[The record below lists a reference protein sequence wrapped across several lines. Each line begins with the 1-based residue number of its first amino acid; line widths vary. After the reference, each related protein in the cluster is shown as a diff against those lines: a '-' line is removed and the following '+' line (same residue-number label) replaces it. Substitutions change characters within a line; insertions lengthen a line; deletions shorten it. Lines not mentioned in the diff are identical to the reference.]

1 VIPAL
6 QSLSFDVDCSD
17 LENELEKKLDNDY
30 DVIWLLSG
38 CKDYESGKC
47 SSCAAFFEGNP
58 RDSGWA
64 ILFILNTIIPSFEN
78 KFDLT
83 LSTSFAGR

>member
-1 VIPAL
+1 MIPAL

-38 CKDYESGKC
+38 CKDYESGKWINLVC
-47 SSCAAFFEGNP
+47 SFVSVV
-58 RDSGWA
+58 
-64 ILFILNTIIPSFEN
+64 
-78 KFDLT
+78 
-83 LSTSFAGR
+83 